1 MSRAL
6 AVLALAASA
15 AAQSLRHV
23 ADEFQRV
30 GASDLD
36 AVLRFSAAMPM
47 QNQAA
52 LEATLLDISNPQ
64 SPNCASGRRPRSD
77 PPPASRFTPRSH
89 SLPPSLAPSPFAL
102 ADGNWMTQAQVEAL
116 TAPPAAVRAEVR
128 AWVTS
133 TGASCGDYPTSLR
146 CTATVAQVNALLATT
161 VSAFRQ
167 TTKGGKIVHR
177 IHPDTPYTFPA
188 HLDGKL
194 EFLTNLADFPTVK
207 RRNGRVQAIEIV
219 DGKAAATDYAVL
231 LETLADFY
239 KTAGVKGSK
248 AATTSPAEFQAD
260 SCWSKKDVAAMAK
273 ANGVPDWNV
282 SHVVGPCTG
291 QNPDAEAELDEQ
303 YMGAVG
309 QGNSQW
315 YWTDDDWLV
324 HRNKPWSRAPA
335 DAP

>member
-1 MSRAL
+1 VRRAGGPPL
-6 AVLALAASA
+6 
-15 AAQSLRHV
+15 
-23 ADEFQRV
+23 
-30 GASDLD
+30 
-36 AVLRFSAAMPM
+36 
-47 QNQAA
+47 
-52 LEATLLDISNPQ
+52 
-64 SPNCASGRRPRSD
+64 SD
-77 PPPASRFTPRSH
+77 PPPAPRFFSAI
-89 SLPPSLAPSPFAL
+89 SLPPSFGPPPLAL
-102 ADGNWMTQAQVEAL
+102 ADGNWLTQAQVEAL